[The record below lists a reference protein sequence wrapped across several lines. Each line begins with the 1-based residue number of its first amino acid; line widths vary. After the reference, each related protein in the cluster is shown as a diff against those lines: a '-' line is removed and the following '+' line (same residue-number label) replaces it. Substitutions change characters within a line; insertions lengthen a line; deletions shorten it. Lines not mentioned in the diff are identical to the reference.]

1 MIGRWQLLE
10 RAGFEGSLLILR
22 IGPLRQQTLSEDFNR
37 STEFRILTRFAMG
50 MELDE
55 ELWISLAVRGL
66 SIILL
71 LS

>member
-1 MIGRWQLLE
+1 MLE
-10 RAGFEGSLLILR
+10 RAGFEESLPIPR
-22 IGPLRQQTLSEDFNR
+22 IGPLRRRILSEDFNH
-37 STEFRILTRFAMG
+37 STEFRILTRFAMR

>member
-1 MIGRWQLLE
+1 MPIP
-10 RAGFEGSLLILR
+10 R
-22 IGPLRQQTLSEDFNR
+22 IGPLRRRILSEDFNH
-37 STEFRILTRFAMG
+37 STEFRILTRFAMR